1 LQLLKDSVTKQK
13 KFEKAQN
20 FNAQFPIH
28 YCMTATNV
36 HAILTRGSRRQA
48 TASEMNVNPKV

>member
-1 LQLLKDSVTKQK
+1 MFPKK

-20 FNAQFPIH
+20 FYAQFSMH
-28 YCMTATNV
+28 YYMNATNS

-48 TASEMNVNPKV
+48 TASEMNVNPNG